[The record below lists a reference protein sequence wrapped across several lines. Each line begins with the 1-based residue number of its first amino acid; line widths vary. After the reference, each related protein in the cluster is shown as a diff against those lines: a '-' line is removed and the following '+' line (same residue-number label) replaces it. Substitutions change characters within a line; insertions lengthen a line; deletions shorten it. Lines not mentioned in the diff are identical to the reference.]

1 MIDVRPEIALVFGTE
16 GAMWAAEGR
25 RLAALIQQ
33 VPLQNVRVLVAL
45 TASRAIV
52 PAIVMDQAAAAAADA
67 GMIIVAAGRVPRR
80 TVEPG
85 TTLRRQRCRHVARSR
100 RRRRRRRRIR
110 APRDAPRALAGPT
123 EAGEETCKRRKQ
135 TCSTVR
141 LVLRSVGCT
150 CAVPPIQAG
159 TAYGYSLQRRG
170 PCQQKKKTFKISSL
184 ATTSI
189 WHRDRGMWETT
200 FEDGNNCPF
209 IGGPSRELSS

>member
-1 MIDVRPEIALVFGTE
+1 MMRFLLTDDDTGQRRLLSDVPVIDVRPEIALVFGAE

-25 RLAALIQQ
+25 RLAALVQQ

-45 TASRAIV
+45 TASRAVV
-52 PAIVMDQAAAAAADA
+52 PAIVMYQAATAAADA
-67 GMIIVAAGRVPRR
+67 GMIVVAAGRVPRR
-80 TVEPG
+80 TVKPG

-100 RRRRRRRRIR
+100 RRRRRRRGIR

-141 LVLRSVGCT
+141 LVLRSIGCT

-159 TAYGYSLQRRG
+159 TTYGYCTLYNG
-170 PCQQKKKTFKISSL
+170 AGHANKKR
-184 ATTSI
+184 
-189 WHRDRGMWETT
+189 H
-200 FEDGNNCPF
+200 
-209 IGGPSRELSS
+209 SRSQA